1 MIDRAVNPDD
11 HLKANLFRFL
21 CFSVQ
26 KRLCKFVGK
35 EIYER
40 SHEECRDYC
49 ACSDDCTDTVNGG
62 AGEEVE
68 SDSEDN
74 TDDVGDYPYIFE
86 FALFPGVGDYEGDCL
101 VC

>member
-1 MIDRAVNPDD
+1 MANTDGR
-11 HLKANLFRFL
+11 LKANLFRFV

-26 KRLCKFVGK
+26 ERLCKFVGK
-35 EIYER
+35 EIHKR
-40 SHEECRDYC
+40 SHEECRDYRAC
-49 ACSDDCTDTVNGG
+49 AYYCTNTVNGG

-74 TDDVGDYPYIFE
+74 ADNVGDYPYIFE
-86 FALFPGVGDYEGDCL
+86 FALFPGVGDYEGDCV